1 MFNTE
6 HMLFPLQKSFPA
18 VDSMSFLYCD
28 SGPLLSKA
36 IPDLLSK
43 DIPLGHSPV
52 GSFHLA
58 EFLNP

>member
-1 MFNTE
+1 M
-6 HMLFPLQKSFPA
+6 HFPLQKSFSA
-18 VDSMSFLYCD
+18 VGSMSFLYCD

-36 IPDLLSK
+36 IPDLLFK

-58 EFLNP
+58 GFLNP